1 MDDGQRP
8 GRRSDHLVV
17 PTLAAAALGAFAVW
31 ALSLAGTHTLV
42 AGLATATP
50 VPSPSSRPTDRPQ
63 PQPHL
68 TVVSVPLPATWRRP
82 VDARTAPAAIEVTP

>member
-8 GRRSDHLVV
+8 GRRTDHLLV
-17 PTLAAAALGAFAVW
+17 PTLAAAALGGLAVW

-42 AGLATATP
+42 AGLVTVTP
-50 VPSPSSRPTDRPQ
+50 ISSTSSLPAGRPQ
-63 PQPHL
+63 L
-68 TVVSVPLPATWRRP
+68 TVVSVPPAATWRRP